1 MSLARAFSLSSILLA
16 AAAFAGLALAAD
28 LSPWMLSLGWA
39 ALGLCLAQAM
49 VDSPRTPWLFTL
61 RLSPVAWNI
70 LLVVAFIG
78 FWIDLFWISQELL
91 PAGIHFLIALIVNKL
106 FNLHQRR
113 DFLHLYA
120 VSLMA
125 ILASAAMTV
134 HIWYAPLLMAYLFA
148 GVWTL
153 LLYHLT
159 KEREDSTAREE
170 CSVSGSAQEIG
181 WITAPFFWTTNAMAA
196 AALCLTIS
204 IFFVIPR
211 VGFGLLQKGQG
222 ESLRISG
229 FTEKVDL
236 GVMGSVKQDP
246 SIVMRVELPEG
257 RSQPHE
263 PLYLRGMAYDRY
275 TGKSWS
281 NSLLNR
287 RNLTE
292 RPQGLF
298 TVRANHGRA
307 FGDPAPQIKQDI
319 LLEALDTSVLFGV
332 PQAVSVSGDFMT
344 VQSDSMG
351 VLYLPFPSSGRVQ
364 YSVRSQTPRILP
376 GDASAAVVTYPE
388 FVRRQYLQLPA
399 LGPEIARLSSDV
411 THRSR
416 SSYESVLFIKQHLLE
431 NYRYSLEMESG
442 RSPHPLED
450 FLFTR
455 KTGYCEHYAT
465 AMVVML
471 RSVGIPA
478 RLVTGFLATEWN
490 GFGHYYTVRQRDA
503 HAWVEV
509 YFPGSGWITFDPT
522 PPEPASA
529 TTPWWRS
536 LDGAVDSVRL
546 RWDQLI
552 IQYSAADQLSVI
564 QGVRDS
570 SDALRNRFTE
580 AMALSLD
587 RLLRPIKK
595 GFAIF
600 TDTNLRE
607 AGLMVLMI
615 GSGFVI
621 LVLLAKTVSVRKPK
635 SFSDSPG
642 HLIAAQWYGQLLSV
656 TAARGFQKPLSHT
669 PMEFARH
676 VEQHWAEGSPYI
688 RQLTQLYCRVRF
700 GRTPV
705 TQEDL
710 QAAAALL
717 RELGDMSKSAR

>member
-1 MSLARAFSLSSILLA
+1 MSLAQAFSLSSILLA

-28 LSPWMLSLGWA
+28 LSSWMLSLGWA
-39 ALGLCLAQAM
+39 AFGLCLAQTMIDTQRA
-49 VDSPRTPWLFTL
+49 PWLFTL
-61 RLSPVAWNI
+61 RLSPLAWNI
-70 LLVVAFIG
+70 LLVVAFIA

-91 PAGIHFLIALIVNKL
+91 PAGVHFLIALIVNKL

-120 VSLMA
+120 VTLMA

-134 HIWYAPLLMAYLFA
+134 HIWYAPLLLAYLFA

-159 KEREDSTAREE
+159 KESEDRAAREE
-170 CSVSGSAQEIG
+170 SYASGSVEGTG
-181 WITAPFFWTTNAMAA
+181 WITARFFWTTNAMAA

-204 IFFVIPR
+204 IFFLIPR
-211 VGFGLLQKGQG
+211 VGFGFLQKAQG

-229 FTEKVDL
+229 FTENVDL
-236 GVMGSVKQDP
+236 GVMGPVKQDP
-246 SIVMRVELPEG
+246 SIVMRVELPDG
-257 RSQPHE
+257 RSQAHE

-275 TGKSWS
+275 NGKSWT

-292 RPQGLF
+292 KPQGLF
-298 TVRANHGRA
+298 TVRANHGPSL
-307 FGDPAPQIKQDI
+307 GYPAPQIKQDI
-319 LLEALDTSVLFGV
+319 LLEALDTSVLFGA
-332 PQAVSVSGDFMT
+332 PQAVSVSGDFLT

-351 VLYLPFPSSGRVQ
+351 VLYSPFPSSGRVQ
-364 YSVRSQTPRILP
+364 YSVRSQPPRVLP
-376 GDASAAVVTYPE
+376 ADASAAMVAYPE

-399 LGPEIARLSSDV
+399 LGPEIARLASDV

-416 SSYESVLFIKQHLLE
+416 SVHESVLLIKRHLLE

-490 GFGHYYTVRQRDA
+490 GFGHYYAVRQRDA

-522 PPEPASA
+522 PPEAA
-529 TTPWWRS
+529 NTATPWWRS

-570 SDALRNRFTE
+570 GDALRNRFTE

-595 GFAIF
+595 GSAIF
-600 TDTNLRE
+600 TGADLRQ
-607 AGLMVLMI
+607 AGLMALVIGIGLVMFAVLI
-615 GSGFVI
+615 R
-621 LVLLAKTVSVRKPK
+621 TVSARKPRR
-635 SFSDSPG
+635 FSDSPG
-642 HLIAAQWYGQLLSV
+642 HLIAAQ
-656 TAARGFQKPLSHT
+656 
-669 PMEFARH
+669 
-676 VEQHWAEGSPYI
+676 
-688 RQLTQLYCRVRF
+688 
-700 GRTPV
+700 
-705 TQEDL
+705 
-710 QAAAALL
+710 
-717 RELGDMSKSAR
+717 